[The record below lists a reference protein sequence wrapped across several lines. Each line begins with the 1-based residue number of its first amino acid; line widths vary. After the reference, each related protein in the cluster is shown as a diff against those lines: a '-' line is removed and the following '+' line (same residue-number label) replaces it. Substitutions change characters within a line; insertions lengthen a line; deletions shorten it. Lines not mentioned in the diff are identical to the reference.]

1 MPWTAPLAR
10 HEGLPALATWR
21 MTLSEQE
28 TGASFPPQAGWV
40 QAGRHIKKPTSGK
53 PEIGAQF

>member
-1 MPWTAPLAR
+1 
-10 HEGLPALATWR
+10 

-28 TGASFPPQAGWV
+28 PVCPS
-40 QAGRHIKKPTSGK
+40 RHGSVRSDAPGIKMPTSGK

>member
-1 MPWTAPLAR
+1 
-10 HEGLPALATWR
+10 

-28 TGASFPPQAGWV
+28 TGASLPAQAGWV
-40 QAGRHIKKPTSGK
+40 QAGRRIKKPTSGK